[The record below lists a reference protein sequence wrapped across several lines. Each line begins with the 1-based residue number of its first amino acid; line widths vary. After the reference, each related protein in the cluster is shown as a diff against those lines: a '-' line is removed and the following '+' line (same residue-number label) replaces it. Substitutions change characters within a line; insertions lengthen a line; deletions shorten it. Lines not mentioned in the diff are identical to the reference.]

1 MTLKDEG
8 EFKFVG
14 INHASQER
22 LNTQH
27 AELIKK
33 VRYFTQLCSIY
44 RSSVEIVLTVC
55 KLSVNSVIMYYGTLA
70 SWSVAQHKQFDSV
83 MNNLYRKVYKLMPG
97 TANDLLALP
106 NELGGLNCAP
116 ICDKL
121 FESKWAT
128 IQRNFQS
135 CGEKKAAVGDL
146 VQRSNRENGI
156 HLLPGQGSI
165 VHSSSR
171 LYVSSML
178 QTAEEHG
185 LHLFVGGP
193 KLLGTSYEQIRTSK
207 EMFEQNEEIL
217 LSCDDIITIGDLT
230 QVLDT
235 NEGIRTF
242 VPEIATRYECVAN
255 RFYTNDDCWVVDCQ
269 IKVALGC

>member
-1 MTLKDEG
+1 
-8 EFKFVG
+8 
-14 INHASQER
+14 
-22 LNTQH
+22 
-27 AELIKK
+27 
-33 VRYFTQLCSIY
+33 
-44 RSSVEIVLTVC
+44 
-55 KLSVNSVIMYYGTLA
+55 MYYGTLA
-70 SWSVAQHKQFDSV
+70 SLSVAQHKKFDSV

-97 TANDLLALP
+97 TANDLVALP

-128 IQRNFQS
+128 IQRNFHS

-207 EMFEQNEEIL
+207 EMFEQN
-217 LSCDDIITIGDLT
+217 
-230 QVLDT
+230 
-235 NEGIRTF
+235 
-242 VPEIATRYECVAN
+242 
-255 RFYTNDDCWVVDCQ
+255 
-269 IKVALGC
+269 